1 MVNTEYTDITLLLD
15 RSGSMSA
22 IKTDMDGAMK
32 EFIDEQRKV
41 DKPCTINAYQFDAV
55 CETIY
60 EGMDIQKVD
69 APKIIP
75 RDFTALY
82 DAIGQT
88 IKRIGTRLAAMREED
103 RPGRVLFVIITDGY
117 ENASR
122 EFSHSQIVDM
132 ITHQRDIYSW
142 NFVFIGAN
150 IDSYAIGTSL
160 GIKRANV
167 LNYTANSTGVHKMS
181 GIMGASMSDMR
192 SCPISTYQAA
202 CSSGNVKGV
211 FTAEDQ
217 KSADD
222 DIS

>member
-75 RDFTALY
+75 RDFTALTMPSVKLLRELEH
-82 DAIGQT
+82 DWQLCEKKID
-88 IKRIGTRLAAMREED
+88 LAASSLSLLLMAMR
-103 RPGRVLFVIITDGY
+103 
-117 ENASR
+117 
-122 EFSHSQIVDM
+122 M
-132 ITHQRDIYSW
+132 
-142 NFVFIGAN
+142 
-150 IDSYAIGTSL
+150 
-160 GIKRANV
+160 
-167 LNYTANSTGVHKMS
+167 
-181 GIMGASMSDMR
+181 
-192 SCPISTYQAA
+192 QAA
-202 CSSGNVKGV
+202 NFLILK
-211 FTAEDQ
+211 
-217 KSADD
+217 
-222 DIS
+222 